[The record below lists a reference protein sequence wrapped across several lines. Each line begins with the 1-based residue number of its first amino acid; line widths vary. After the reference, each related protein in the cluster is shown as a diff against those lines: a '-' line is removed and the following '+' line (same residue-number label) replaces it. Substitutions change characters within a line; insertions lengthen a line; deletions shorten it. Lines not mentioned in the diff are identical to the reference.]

1 MSKSFKE
8 EHPLG
13 TDTEEDDDQT
23 FAICRDM
30 KATDDCLRKKV
41 SFSFCSDIL
50 DAARQFL
57 DGIVTDNS
65 VYLVEVSSP

>member
-13 TDTEEDDDQT
+13 KVIEGDDDET
-23 FAICRDM
+23 FALAEMQRLR
-30 KATDDCLRKKV
+30 TTRSRKKV
-41 SFSFCSDIL
+41 SFSFRCDL

-57 DGIVTDNS
+57 DGIVTDDS
-65 VYLVEVSSP
+65 VYYFEVSLG